1 MRLQY
6 ATENDPVVDFS
17 DVRPPIPQRISDC
30 ITASGCARD
39 RLALV
44 DAGGS
49 WTYGQLE
56 DATDQMESWLLYL
69 GTRTGDRVMIV
80 AENCRAL
87 IAMIFALARID
98 ARAALVSATLPPKEV
113 DQIKTLCAPRR
124 IFYMI
129 NVSEAARMHAARH
142 GADVA
147 DALDWGPI
155 AFGPLNENAAPQ
167 IVSSETSNRVAAEV
181 YSREDA
187 SEPRSVKLTHKYL
200 LLVADA
206 CTRICGLTSGNPIYG
221 SLPMCDGLG
230 LSGVLLP
237 SLLTGGTVCLSRDL
251 HRLTNS
257 NRNAA

>member
-1 MRLQY
+1 
-6 ATENDPVVDFS
+6 VDFS
-17 DVRPPIPQRISDC
+17 GGERPTPQRISDC

-44 DAGGS
+44 DIVGS
-49 WTYGQLE
+49 WTYGQLQ

-69 GTRTGDRVMIV
+69 EIRAGDRVMIV

-87 IAMIFALARID
+87 IAMIFALARLD
-98 ARAALVSATLPPKEV
+98 ACAALVTATRSPKEV
-113 DQIKTLCAPRR
+113 DQIKALCVPRR

-129 NVSEAARMHAARH
+129 NVSEAAKTHAARD

-147 DALDWGPI
+147 DVIDWGPI
-155 AFGPLNENAAPQ
+155 AFGPLNANAAPQ

-181 YSREDA
+181 YSHDPE
-187 SEPRSVKLTHKYL
+187 EPRSEKLTHQYL
-200 LLVADA
+200 LRVAHA
-206 CTRICGLTSGNPIYG
+206 CTRISGLISGSPLYG

-237 SLLTGGTVCLSRDL
+237 SLLTGGSVCLSRDSQRAGDL
-251 HRLTNS
+251 KS
-257 NRNAA
+257 